1 MDWGV
6 IILDLILTVFF
17 YLFVPVVFCIR
28 NKPMT
33 EKQIKKV
40 IIINA
45 ISVWIL
51 IVVIIS
57 ASGGEPQASGA
68 VFLWSW
74 VGKKIMER
82 VLLREENDNVVVKEK
97 KETKEVPKQSMH
109 EGVTHICY
117 SDPNDISEKKS
128 GLTYGN
134 DIALQ
139 QNTTSS
145 VKISYC
151 RKCGNK
157 LIEDSQFCNKCGT
170 KVISEE

>member
-1 MDWGV
+1 
-6 IILDLILTVFF
+6 
-17 YLFVPVVFCIR
+17 
-28 NKPMT
+28 MT

-57 ASGGEPQASGA
+57 ASGGEPQASAA

-82 VLLREENDNVVVKEK
+82 VLLREESDNVFVKEK
-97 KETKEVPKQSMH
+97 QKTKEITKQSIS
-109 EGVTHICY
+109 EGVTHICL
-117 SDPNDISEKKS
+117 SDPNDIPEKKPGS
-128 GLTYGN
+128 MYGS
-134 DIALQ
+134 DMILQ
-139 QNTTSS
+139 SQPTT
-145 VKISYC
+145 VINKRASYC

-157 LIEDSQFCNKCGT
+157 LSQDSQYCCRCGT
-170 KVISEE
+170 KIIDSK